1 LLKYDEKLFLPLLME
16 ASKFL
21 MFNMA
26 NATFDLHSQVYS
38 TSLFHTTT
46 TTINTYGD
54 IVSRELVGF

>member
-1 LLKYDEKLFLPLLME
+1 
-16 ASKFL
+16 
-21 MFNMA
+21 MFNRA
-26 NATFDLHSQVYS
+26 NATFDLHSQVDS